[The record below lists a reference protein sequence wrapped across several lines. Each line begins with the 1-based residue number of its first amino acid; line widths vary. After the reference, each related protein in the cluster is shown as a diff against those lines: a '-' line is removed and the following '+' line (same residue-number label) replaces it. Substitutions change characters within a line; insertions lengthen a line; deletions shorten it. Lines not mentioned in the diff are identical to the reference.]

1 MHDLKERRHAR
12 LEALVESA
20 RDTTVVVEGP
30 GRDPRSA
37 ASELNILLVE
47 PRTLLRETVARSL
60 SGISNC
66 RVAPYASVEEWA
78 EDPVRTTP
86 MVVLLCVAG
95 YSKNTACQKS
105 ISVLAQSMPDVPVVV
120 LSDLEEPDEVV
131 KILDSGVRG
140 YIPTTVSLQ
149 VAVEAMRL
157 VKAGGVFVP
166 ASSLIAAQRTP
177 AAEPAETKIAN
188 EVFTARQAAVV
199 EALRRGKANK
209 IIAYELNMRE
219 STVKVHVR
227 NIMRKLKA
235 RNRTEVAFL
244 LQEQA
249 ARRAGRLEH

>member
-1 MHDLKERRHAR
+1 MHDVKERRQGR
-12 LEALVESA
+12 LEAIPDTA
-20 RDTTVVVEGP
+20 RDTTVVVDGP
-30 GRDPRSA
+30 GRDPRA
-37 ASELNILLVE
+37 AANELNILLVE
-47 PRTLLRETVARSL
+47 PRALLRETVARSL
-60 SGISNC
+60 SSMAHC
-66 RVAPYASVEEWA
+66 RVAAYPSVETYG
-78 EDPVRTTP
+78 EDPERAVP
-86 MVVLLCVAG
+86 SVVLLCVAG
-95 YSKNTACQKS
+95 YAKNTACQHAIGILS
-105 ISVLAQSMPDVPVVV
+105 QSLPDVPIVV

-177 AAEPAETKIAN
+177 AAEPAETKIAH

-249 ARRAGRLEH
+249 ARRNGRLDH